1 MKKVLVFFLALSCS
15 LPALFA
21 SGSKDVG
28 EDGVV
33 LKALFMAQAS
43 YSEHNVTDMTA
54 DFMAANPGVKVQ
66 LEFVPYE
73 ELRNKTL
80 LAYGS
85 QKGYDVTLTD
95 DIWFTEFVSKG
106 MIKDISAGVPQTY
119 KDGVL
124 QGAWNVTVKEGKYYG
139 IPWILDTMYLFY
151 NKQMLS
157 EAGFSAPPKSI
168 SELAEMAKAIKAK
181 GLVEYPIVLSLG
193 QAEALICV
201 YSNVLEAVGGT
212 FQDKM
217 GNYNLATSGGVEA
230 LNYLLMLK
238 KDGLL
243 NPSSLEYLEEDV
255 RRVFSAG
262 DAAFTLNWTYMY
274 NLTKDPSESKVSEDF
289 GMAVFPGKEGVK
301 DYAAMSGSMGLSI
314 SSKTEQ
320 YDEAFKYILYL
331 TSQEVQNK
339 YSALQLPIWKTSYS
353 DPEVKRGQEEII
365 AAAEIALS
373 ILNTRPNDPNYQ
385 EISNIFQQSIQ
396 KALYGDATSEQAL
409 KEAIKKIK
417 EIK

>member
-1 MKKVLVFFLALSCS
+1 MKRVLFFFLAFSFS

-21 SGSKDVG
+21 GGSKDVG
-28 EDGVV
+28 ENEVV

-43 YSEHNVTDMTA
+43 YSEQNVTDMTA
-54 DFMAANPGVKVQ
+54 NFMAANPGVKVQ

-73 ELRNKTL
+73 ELRNKIL

-85 QKGYDVTLTD
+85 QNGYDVTLTD
-95 DIWFTEFVSKG
+95 DIWFTEFVSKD
-106 MIKDISAGVPQTY
+106 MIKDISAAVPQNY

-124 QGAWNVTVKEGKYYG
+124 QGAWNITVKGGKYYG

-151 NKQMLS
+151 NKQILS
-157 EAGFSAPPKSI
+157 EAGFSGPPKSMA
-168 SELAEMAKAIKAK
+168 ELVEMAKAIKAK
-181 GLVEYPIVLSLG
+181 KLVKYPIVLSLG

-201 YSNVLEAVGGT
+201 YSTILEAVGGT
-212 FQDKM
+212 YQDKM
-217 GNYNLATSGGVEA
+217 GNYNLVTSGGVKA
-230 LNYLLMLK
+230 LDYLLMLK

-262 DAAFTLNWTYMY
+262 DAAFALNWTYMY
-274 NLTKDPSESKVSEDF
+274 NLAKDPSESKVSKDV
-289 GMAVFPGKEGVK
+289 GIAVFPGEKGVK

-314 SSKTEQ
+314 SSKTKH
-320 YDEAFKYILYL
+320 YNEALKYILYL
-331 TSQEVQNK
+331 TSQKVQNK

-353 DPEVKRGQEEII
+353 DPEVKKGNEGVIS
-365 AAAEIALS
+365 AAEIALP

-385 EISNIFQQSIQ
+385 EISNILQQSIQ

-409 KEAIKKIK
+409 KEAIEKIK

>member
-1 MKKVLVFFLALSCS
+1 MKKILILFVALFCT
-15 LPALFA
+15 LPFIFA
-21 SGSKDVG
+21 SGGKETG

-43 YSEHNVTDMTA
+43 YSEQNVTDMTA
-54 DFMAANPGVKVQ
+54 EFMAANPGVKVQ

-85 QKGYDVTLTD
+85 KQGYDVTLTD

-106 MIKDISAGVPQTY
+106 MIKDISDGVPQSY
-119 KDGVL
+119 RDGVL
-124 QGAWNVTVKEGKYYG
+124 QGAWNVTVKEDKYYG
-139 IPWILDTMYLFY
+139 IPWVLDTMYLFY
-151 NKQMLS
+151 NKQMLG
-157 EAGFSAPPKSI
+157 EAGFSILPGSI
-168 SELAEMAKAIKAK
+168 EELAEMAKVIKAK

-212 FQDKM
+212 YQDKM
-217 GNYNLATSGGVEA
+217 GNYSLVSSGGVEA
-230 LNYLLMLK
+230 LDYLLMLK
-238 KDGLL
+238 EEGLL

-274 NLTKDPSESKVSEDF
+274 NLAKDPSESNVSEDV
-289 GMAVFPGKEGVK
+289 GMTVFPGKEGVK

-320 YDEAFKYILYL
+320 YDEALKYILHL
-331 TSQEVQNK
+331 TSQKVQNK

-353 DPEVKRGQEEII
+353 DPEVKKGQEEVV
-365 AAAEIALS
+365 AAAGIALS
-373 ILNTRPNDPNYQ
+373 ILNTRPDDPNYQ

-396 KALYGDATSEQAL
+396 KVLYGDVTSEQAL
-409 KEAIKKIK
+409 KEAVEKIK
-417 EIK
+417 GIK